1 VSLPPS
7 EPSPQPGSPVA
18 RRRERGRMMRLG
30 RSCMVVVVSVFV
42 NGPWLRS
49 DLDPTLKG
57 ADGGL

>member
-1 VSLPPS
+1 
-7 EPSPQPGSPVA
+7 VA

-57 ADGGL
+57 TDGGL